1 MRGSCCVRA
10 RPPAGAAGARAP
22 RVPAA
27 RPSPRPHRRRPR
39 PGPDVTSLTGG
50 SPPAGPSTP
59 RAPRE
64 SPSQWE
70 TRPAP
75 SPLLRPFPFTTPL
88 HPLLYEKMERSGRR
102 KGVAEGKGRSR
113 RFGVAHRGPPEP
125 LGRSPTAPPVTPC
138 RRTHPRWGGWGSWD
152 GLRWGRVQICCKGA
166 PGRDRPREEARNINV
181 SSRTLR
187 RDPGLCNRF
196 GQPAPP
202 GSSPRGGRRLGGG
215 RDERPGDP
223 ASRDASPPVH
233 SGRPRRP
240 DVHFAL
246 ESAVPTVVLE
256 CEMHVSTRSPPR
268 RRPGP
273 RAGRPVGTVQ
283 EPGRIHSGVALGSR
297 GKSRSSSAQSSALTA
312 GVISGRR
319 S

>member
-1 MRGSCCVRA
+1 MRDALSRRSGDGA
-10 RPPAGAAGARAP
+10 PEPPP
-22 RVPAA
+22 P
-27 RPSPRPHRRRPR
+27 P
-39 PGPDVTSLTGG
+39 PGP
-50 SPPAGPSTP
+50 PPTPDPPIPPHPAPPTHPEATRADRHGRP
-59 RAPRE
+59 RAPTPSTTPRTTPGRRTRT
-64 SPSQWE
+64 PSQQPFG
-70 TRPAP
+70 RGGPARADRHHDLHAP
-75 SPLLRPFPFTTPL
+75 RLQSHPRITFTV
-88 HPLLYEKMERSGRR
+88 RR
-102 KGVAEGKGRSR
+102 AS
-113 RFGVAHRGPPEP
+113 RGPPEP

-223 ASRDASPPVH
+223 GSRDAGPPVH

-268 RRPGP
+268 
-273 RAGRPVGTVQ
+273 
-283 EPGRIHSGVALGSR
+283 
-297 GKSRSSSAQSSALTA
+297 
-312 GVISGRR
+312 
-319 S
+319 

>member
-1 MRGSCCVRA
+1 M
-10 RPPAGAAGARAP
+10 AP
-22 RVPAA
+22 V
-27 RPSPRPHRRRPR
+27 PRPARWGAPASALIAQKRGR
-39 PGPDVTSLTGG
+39 PG
-50 SPPAGPSTP
+50 AP
-59 RAPRE
+59 RAPR
-64 SPSQWE
+64 
-70 TRPAP
+70 AP
-75 SPLLRPFPFTTPL
+75 PP
-88 HPLLYEKMERSGRR
+88 
-102 KGVAEGKGRSR
+102 
-113 RFGVAHRGPPEP
+113 HRGLASEKAA
-125 LGRSPTAPPVTPC
+125 GA
-138 RRTHPRWGGWGSWD
+138 GWGWWGFWD
-152 GLRWGRVQICCKGA
+152 GLGWGRVQICCKGA

-223 ASRDASPPVH
+223 GSRDAGPPVH